1 MQFHRLK
8 TIAALGV
15 LISMM
20 VSSPVMANNDTPVR
34 VHEGIWIES
43 PILVMTNQG
52 VLEAYLVINN
62 RTDRDLTVSSINAP
76 DLGSVQVV
84 NAAGS
89 DMSSTL
95 RVPHHSELYMQPGGV
110 RIQISPPANAALL
123 EPVRLIL
130 GIGPYDPVA
139 IELEYLKPGTPLPD
153 HHDYKHCDSC

>member
-20 VSSPVMANNDTPVR
+20 VTSPIMANNDTPVK
-34 VHEGIWIES
+34 VQEGIWIES

-62 RTDRDLTVSSINAP
+62 RTDQDLTVSSINAP
-76 DLGSVQVV
+76 SLGSVQVV

-89 DMSSTL
+89 DISSTL

-110 RIQISPPANAALL
+110 RIQISPPADAALL
-123 EPVRLIL
+123 ESVRLIL

-139 IELEYLKPGTPLPD
+139 IEFKQLDPGAQFPD
-153 HHDYKHCDSC
+153 HHDYVHCDSC